1 MSSENETA
9 TQASTSATSSALPVA
24 TNGAKIVAA
33 IEQSILRTDIPNFRP
48 GDTVKVHAKI
58 VEGTKERIQVFEGVV
73 IRRQRGNTP
82 RATFTVR
89 KISYNVGVERT
100 FLLHS
105 PRIDKIELVSR
116 GEVRRA
122 RLFYLRDLRG
132 KSARI
137 KSELVEATATPAP
150 AAAAAAE

>member
-9 TQASTSATSSALPVA
+9 TQASSSATSSALPVA

-33 IEQSILRTDIPNFRP
+33 IEQSIVRTDIPDFRP
-48 GDTVKVHAKI
+48 GDTLKVHAKI
-58 VEGTKERIQVFEGVV
+58 VEGTKERIQIFEGVV

-82 RATFTVR
+82 RASFTVR
-89 KISYNVGVERT
+89 KISYNIGVERT

-105 PRIDKIELVSR
+105 PRIDKIELISR

-137 KSELVEATATPAP
+137 KSELVEGTTAAAP